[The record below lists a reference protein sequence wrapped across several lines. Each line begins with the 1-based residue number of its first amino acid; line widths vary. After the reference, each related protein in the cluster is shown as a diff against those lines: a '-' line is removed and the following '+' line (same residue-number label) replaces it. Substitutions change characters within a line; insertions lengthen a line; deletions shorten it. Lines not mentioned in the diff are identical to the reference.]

1 MVTRSRWRGSSG
13 TRRRAASRTSTVTA
27 SPGSACR
34 TAAVSTAGSPASAAR
49 PSRRAAWPRL
59 AGVPSGPPWWTTSMT
74 MLPRGSTSIQ
84 ACSRARARSGRR
96 SSRARPTSEPGPS
109 STVRARS
116 PVRGSVACSAS
127 SAALLTGGAALP
139 GQVGAGHQAAQPP
152 PPGAGGGTTSL
163 PAGEDGDARVARVD
177 VDTATHRVGP
187 APRAARGGRPPRC
200 LRPAGRPG
208 PAGRAEGA
216 DEPGARSE
224 PGGGGLVTARSTPS
238 TGAMPASSHACT
250 NRMAP

>member
-34 TAAVSTAGSPASAAR
+34 TAAVSTAGSPASAAS

-96 SSRARPTSEPGPS
+96 SSRARPTSDPGPS

-116 PVRGSVACSAS
+116 PLRGSVACSAS
-127 SAALLTGGAALP
+127 SAALLTGAPRSPDRWVLVTRRHKRPHPAPGAAPPACPRARTVTRGWRGSTSTPPRTGWVRPLGRLAVGGRPGACALP
-139 GQVGAGHQAAQPP
+139 GAPDQP
-152 PPGAGGGTTSL
+152 
-163 PAGEDGDARVARVD
+163 
-177 VDTATHRVGP
+177 
-187 APRAARGGRPPRC
+187 
-200 LRPAGRPG
+200 
-208 PAGRAEGA
+208 

-238 TGAMPASSHACT
+238 TGAMPASSHAWT